1 MNELRYWWLE
11 MNGIFDLLA
20 LHGHKLGVFNN
31 PPPALLPS
39 GEDFETSAVCKRC
52 GDALY
57 VVWTA
62 PSTLSCF
69 GELLAVKCRFKKSL
83 RQQSAA

>member
-1 MNELRYWWLE
+1 MND
-11 MNGIFDLLA
+11 IFDLLA
-20 LHGHKLGVFNN
+20 LHGHKLGAFNN

-39 GEDFETSAVCKRC
+39 REDFETTAVCERC

-62 PSTLSCF
+62 PSKLSCF
-69 GELLAVKCRFKKSL
+69 GELLAVKCRPKKSL
-83 RQQSAA
+83 RQPAA